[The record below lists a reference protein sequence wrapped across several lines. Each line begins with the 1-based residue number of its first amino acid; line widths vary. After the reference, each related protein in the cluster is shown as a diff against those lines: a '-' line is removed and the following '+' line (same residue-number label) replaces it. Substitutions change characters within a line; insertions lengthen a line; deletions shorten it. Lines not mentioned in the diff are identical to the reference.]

1 MNYALVYLWIA
12 LLKRRT
18 LHFIRGLRRPT
29 TLIGFAALAFCFGFW
44 FYHRRH
50 ELFAHLVRP
59 DVLIGGALVMLG
71 GSLFKGFLQ
80 RGLVFEPP
88 DVQFLFTSPFT
99 QRQIVFYRLLPSYLF
114 ALLQGVV
121 FFALFA
127 PHLKHPLLTSGC
139 LVLFQIA
146 CFHVAAGAAIFAGS
160 ISEQTHHRIRWM
172 MLGVYFVITA
182 LYLRAA
188 LGLKLIPSFV
198 SSSLTQVFFY
208 PALTVSDVGTAPFV
222 GQWTLRV
229 VRNNSFSTFGLWE
242 AIFYLSVFAAGAAM
256 SLWLLLRFKANI
268 FETSLATT
276 TRVAEKRL
284 RLQQGRTLA
293 DVEETQRRSASLPN
307 ALLFRGVGAI
317 IWKNLVVASR
327 SRRSLGLAVAFTL
340 IYTGFLVAL
349 RWLLYHHMSQGGRLP
364 DREVMDFDK
373 IIGGMMCVQVFLL
386 QRAFPFDFRRD
397 GNHLVGFR
405 TLPISPF
412 GLALAEITVPTVFCL
427 AFQVL
432 GILVL
437 VVFAHFDWLTALMLL
452 FIFPAIVLALN
463 GVWNLHYLLA
473 ATKRAG
479 GKAESA
485 SPVALLM
492 VVALSFL
499 IFYPAGWTAL
509 QVGRH
514 TFGRFSEPL
523 AFGAGLAIQY
533 FVDFLLVLILAKL
546 FQRFEVSRDSS

>member
-1 MNYALVYLWIA
+1 MNHALAYLWAA
-12 LLKRRT
+12 LLKRKT

-50 ELFAHLVRP
+50 EFFTQLVRP
-59 DVLIGGALVMLG
+59 EVLTGGALVMLG
-71 GSLFKGFLQ
+71 GSVFKGFLQ

-88 DVQFLFTSPFT
+88 DVEFLFTSPFT

-114 ALLQGVV
+114 ALVQGMV
-121 FFALFA
+121 FLALFG
-127 PHLKHPLLTSGC
+127 PQLKHPLLTSGC

-146 CFHVAAGAAIFAGS
+146 CFHVAAGAAIFAGT
-160 ISEQTHHRIRWM
+160 ISEQAHHRIRWM
-172 MLGVYFVITA
+172 MMGACFLITA
-182 LYLRAA
+182 LYLRAV

-208 PALTVSDVGTAPFV
+208 PALTISDVGTVPLA
-222 GQWTLRV
+222 GQWPLRL
-229 VRNNSFSTFGLWE
+229 VRNNSFSTLGLWE
-242 AIFYLSVFAAGAAM
+242 AILYLGVFAVGAAM
-256 SLWLLLRFKANI
+256 SLWLLMRLKANV

-293 DVEETQRRSASLPN
+293 DVEETQRRSAKLPK
-307 ALLFRGVGAI
+307 ARLFRGVGAI

-349 RWLLYHHMSQGGRLP
+349 RWLLYHHLSQGARLP
-364 DREVMDFDK
+364 DREVMNFDK
-373 IIGGMMCVQVFLL
+373 IIGGMLCVQVFLL
-386 QRAFPFDFRRD
+386 QRALPFDFRRD

-405 TLPISPF
+405 TLPISAF
-412 GLALAEITVPTVFCL
+412 GLALAELAVPTAFCL
-427 AFQVL
+427 AFQAL
-432 GILVL
+432 GILAL
-437 VVFAHFDWLTALMLL
+437 VVFAHFDWLTALMSLL
-452 FIFPAIVLALN
+452 IFPAIVLALN

-499 IFYPAGWTAL
+499 NFYPASWTAL

-514 TFGRFSEPL
+514 AFGSFSEPL
-523 AFGAGLAIQY
+523 AFGVGLAVQY
-533 FVDFLLVLILAKL
+533 FVDFLLVLILARL